1 MAFTV
6 SLYAAVFVF
15 LAGLVYRISRW
26 FKRRIGA
33 TGRDITPWA
42 RFREALSGIGRVI
55 ASRKIF
61 VLIKVFV
68 LEILFQRK
76 ILKESPL
83 RWVMHLLIYY
93 GFILL
98 LLMHALGEV
107 VTANIF
113 TDYFSTVNPFFF
125 LRDFFGLVVTAG
137 LAIAV
142 YRRFILKVP
151 RMHSNGRD
159 IYGIVILAVI
169 MLSGFFLTGLKI
181 TSHSVFNRMVQ
192 DFSIVSEGEEEYEAL
207 ESLWVKEFGLVS
219 PNVEPPFDDDF
230 IEMGREV
237 HDMDCAFCHSRPQW
251 SPGGFAVAK
260 GISPFAGALDRAG
273 VTGFM
278 WWLHILACLVGLAYV
293 PFSKMSHIIFTPLN
307 ILVNAVTD
315 RSSAS
320 AANIATIQS
329 LELDA
334 CMHCSTCSLRCSA
347 ATVYEARGNDYIL
360 PGEKMQILRELADGK
375 PLGDRELDALAEGVY
390 LCTNCDRCTVVCP
403 AGISLKDLW
412 VDVREE
418 LIHRPAPV
426 AAVLSPY
433 SLLRGL
439 KRGEGTG
446 PYDYLPPIERANS
459 AAAGGF
465 DAVIASDDPLD
476 LTLGEGRERP
486 PEDAG
491 SFAYCFGCRTCT
503 TVCPVVAAYDNPEEV
518 LGLLPHQIMCAMGLG
533 LSEVASG
540 ARMIWDCV
548 TCYQCQEHCP
558 QKVCVTDVLYQLKN
572 MAAERAGAV
581 SSEDSPAEAA

>member
-15 LAGLVYRISRW
+15 LAGFVYRISRW
-26 FKRRIGA
+26 FTRKIGA
-33 TGRDITPWA
+33 TGRDISPRA
-42 RFREALSGIGRVI
+42 RFIEAVSGIGRVI
-55 ASRKIF
+55 ASRKFF

-68 LEILFQRK
+68 LEILLQRK
-76 ILKESPL
+76 ILQENPL

-98 LLMHALGEV
+98 LVMHALGEV
-107 VTANIF
+107 VTAKIF
-113 TDYFSTVNPFFF
+113 TDYSSTVNPFFF
-125 LRDFFGLVVTAG
+125 LRDFFGLVVIAG
-137 LAIAV
+137 IAIAV

-151 RMHSNGRD
+151 RMHSNRMD
-159 IYGIVILAVI
+159 IYGIVIIVVI
-169 MLSGFFLTGLKI
+169 ILSGFFLTGLKI
-181 TSHSVFNRMVQ
+181 TSHSVFMRMVE
-192 DFSIVSEGEEEYEAL
+192 DFSIVSEGEEEFEGL
-207 ESLWVKEFGLVS
+207 ESLWVKEYGLVS
-219 PNVEPPFDDDF
+219 PNVKAPFDDDL
-230 IEMGREV
+230 IEMGRET
-237 HDMDCAFCHSRPQW
+237 HDMDCAFCHSSPQW
-251 SPGGFAVAK
+251 SPGGFVLAK
-260 GISPFAGALDRAG
+260 TISSFAGALDRAG
-273 VTGFM
+273 VTVFL
-278 WWLHILACLVGLAYV
+278 WWIHVLACLVGLAYL
-293 PFSKMSHIIFTPLN
+293 PFSKMAHIIVTPLS
-307 ILVNAVTD
+307 ILANAVTD

-320 AANIATIQS
+320 AANIATIQA

-334 CMHCSTCSLRCSA
+334 CMHCATCSLRCSA
-347 ATVYEARGNDYIL
+347 ATVYEARGNDCIL
-360 PGEKMQILRELADGK
+360 PAEKMQILRQLADGR
-375 PLGDRELDALAEGVY
+375 PVGDKELNALVEGVY

-403 AGISLKDLW
+403 AGINLKELW

-418 LIHRPAPV
+418 LIHRPVPV

-439 KRGEGTG
+439 KRQELTV
-446 PYDYLPPIERANS
+446 YDYPPPIDRART

-465 DAVIASDDPLD
+465 DAVIDSDEPLD

-503 TVCPVVAAYDNPEEV
+503 TVCPVVAAYDDPAEI

-533 LSEVASG
+533 LTEVASG

-572 MAAERAGAV
+572 VAAERAGAV
-581 SSEDSPAEAA
+581 SNEEPPAEAA

>member
-26 FKRRIGA
+26 FTRRIG
-33 TGRDITPWA
+33 TKGRDISPRA
-42 RFREALSGIGRVI
+42 RFVEALSGIGRVL

-68 LEILFQRK
+68 LEILLQRK
-76 ILKESPL
+76 ILKENPL

-98 LLMHALGEV
+98 LVMHALGQV
-107 VTANIF
+107 VTAKIF
-113 TDYFSTVNPFFF
+113 TDYSSTVNPFFF
-125 LRDFFGLVVTAG
+125 LRDFFGLVVIAG

-151 RMHSNGRD
+151 RMHTNARD
-159 IYGIVILAVI
+159 VYGIVILAVI

-181 TSHSVFNRMVQ
+181 TSHSVFERMVL
-192 DFSIVSEGEEEYEAL
+192 DFSMVSEGEEEYDAL

-219 PNVEPPFDDDF
+219 SNVEGPFDDEM

-260 GISPFAGALDRAG
+260 TISPFAGALDGAG
-273 VTGFM
+273 VTVFL
-278 WWLHILACLVGLAYV
+278 WWLHVLSCLVGLAYV
-293 PFSKMSHIIFTPLN
+293 PFSKMSHIIFTPLG

-315 RSSAS
+315 RSSTS
-320 AANIATIQS
+320 AANIATIQA

-347 ATVYEARGNDYIL
+347 ATVYQARRNDFIL
-360 PGEKMQILRELADGK
+360 PAEKMQVLRELADGK
-375 PLGDRELDALAEGVY
+375 PAGDRELDALAEGVY

-403 AGISLKDLW
+403 AGINLKELW

-439 KRGEGTG
+439 KREELKA
-446 PYDYLPPIERANS
+446 YDYMAPIDRAWS

-465 DAVIASDDPLD
+465 DAVIDSDEPLD

-503 TVCPVVAAYDNPEEV
+503 TVCPVVAAYDDPGEV

-533 LSEVASG
+533 LSELASG

-581 SSEDSPAEAA
+581 AREEPPAEAA

>member
-6 SLYAAVFVF
+6 SLYVAVFVF

-26 FKRRIGA
+26 FTRKVGA
-33 TGRDITPWA
+33 TGRDIPPWA
-42 RFREALSGIGRVI
+42 RFREALSEIGRVI

-61 VLIKVFV
+61 VLINAFV

-98 LLMHALGEV
+98 LLMHALGGLV
-107 VTANIF
+107 SANLF
-113 TDYFSTVNPFFF
+113 TDYFSTANPFFF

-151 RMHSNGRD
+151 RMHSNQRD
-159 IYGIVILAVI
+159 VYGIVILAVI

-219 PNVEPPFDDDF
+219 PNVEPPFDEAL
-230 IEMGREV
+230 IEIGREV
-237 HDMDCAFCHSRPQW
+237 HDMDCAFCHAPAQW

-260 GISPFAGALDRAG
+260 SISSFAGALDRAG

-278 WWLHILACLVGLAYV
+278 WWVHVLACLVGLAYV
-293 PFSKMSHIIFTPLN
+293 PFSKMSHIIFTPVG
-307 ILVNAVTD
+307 ILVSAVTD

-320 AANIATIQS
+320 AANTATIQA

-360 PGEKMQILRELADGK
+360 PGEKMQILRDVADGRPIGEK
-375 PLGDRELDALAEGVY
+375 EMAALAEGVY

-403 AGISLKDLW
+403 AGIYLKDLW
-412 VDVREE
+412 VDVRDE
-418 LIHRPAPV
+418 LLHRPVPV

-439 KRGEGTG
+439 RGEGRTA
-446 PYDYLPPIERANS
+446 YDYLPPIERAWT

-465 DAVIASDDPLD
+465 DAAIDSDEPLD

-503 TVCPVVAAYDNPEEV
+503 TVCPVVAAYDDPGDV

-533 LSEVASG
+533 LTEVASG

-558 QKVCVTDVLYQLKN
+558 QKVCVTDVLYDLKN

-581 SSEDSPAEAA
+581 SSGGPPAEAA

>member
-26 FKRRIGA
+26 FTRRIG
-33 TGRDITPWA
+33 TKGRDISPRA
-42 RFREALSGIGRVI
+42 RFVEALSGIGRVL

-68 LEILFQRK
+68 LEILLQRK
-76 ILKESPL
+76 ILKENPL

-98 LLMHALGEV
+98 LVMHALGQV
-107 VTANIF
+107 VTAKIF
-113 TDYFSTVNPFFF
+113 TDYSSTVNPFFF
-125 LRDFFGLVVTAG
+125 LRDFFGLVVIAG

-151 RMHSNGRD
+151 RMHTNARD
-159 IYGIVILAVI
+159 VYGIVILAVI

-181 TSHSVFNRMVQ
+181 TSHSVFERMVL
-192 DFSIVSEGEEEYEAL
+192 DFSMVSEGEEEYDAL

-219 PNVEPPFDDDF
+219 SNVEGPFDDEM

-260 GISPFAGALDRAG
+260 TISPFAGALDGAG
-273 VTGFM
+273 VTVFL
-278 WWLHILACLVGLAYV
+278 WWLHVLSCLVGLAYV
-293 PFSKMSHIIFTPLN
+293 PFSKMSHIIFTPLG

-315 RSSAS
+315 RSSTS
-320 AANIATIQS
+320 AANIATIQA

-347 ATVYEARGNDYIL
+347 ATVYQARRNDFIL
-360 PGEKMQILRELADGK
+360 PAEKMQMLRELADGK
-375 PLGDRELDALAEGVY
+375 PAGDRELDALAEGVY

-403 AGISLKDLW
+403 AGINLKELW

-439 KRGEGTG
+439 KREELKA
-446 PYDYLPPIERANS
+446 YDYMAPIDRAWS

-465 DAVIASDDPLD
+465 DAVIDSDEPLD

-503 TVCPVVAAYDNPEEV
+503 TVCPVVAAYDDPGEV

-533 LSEVASG
+533 LSELASG

-581 SSEDSPAEAA
+581 AREEPPAEAA